1 MKGKII
7 LLPFPFTDLKTTKR
21 RPALVILERP
31 NDVVVAFISS
41 IIPKPREQHYII
53 IDKDDKS
60 FPITGLKVTSAIY
73 LDKIA
78 TISKNLIIGELGQID
93 KRLKYK
99 INKIMKKI
107 YHLK

>member
-1 MKGKII
+1 MKGKIV

-41 IIPKPREQHYII
+41 TIPKQKEQFQII
-53 IDKDDKS
+53 INKEDKD
-60 FPITGLKVTSAIY
+60 FFLTGLKVSSAIY

-78 TISKNLIIGELGQID
+78 TISKNLIIGELGQIG
-93 KRLKYK
+93 KVLKHK
-99 INKIMKKI
+99 INKKMKII
-107 YHLK
+107 YHLT